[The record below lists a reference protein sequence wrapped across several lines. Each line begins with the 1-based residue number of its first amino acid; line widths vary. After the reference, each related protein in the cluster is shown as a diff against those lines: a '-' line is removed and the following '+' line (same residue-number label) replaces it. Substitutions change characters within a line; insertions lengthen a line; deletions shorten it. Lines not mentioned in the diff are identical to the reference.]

1 MQKTITTYNFDRAKA
16 GKIMKQF
23 ISESAYN
30 QSQVAQMASMTD
42 DMMSNVLAGRNK
54 EIGFERV
61 FKICVITGHSICEF
75 IRLMLE
81 DEDVDFFTKDGCVI
95 CHPQK
100 TDVIPQITGTNVK
113 YDGHGMD
120 PKEFNHYVEHM
131 DKQNAEVLER
141 FKILHEGNR
150 TLMAEQYKQ
159 SIKRYEDQIKIITEE
174 HKDDMKAIKDAH
186 AETVRILTEQNKRLR
201 CTSWILFGLFLLET
215 IGVIALFMYDAMH
228 PDIGWLR
235 GLRSMLF
242 NKHNIDNLTR
252 G

>member
-23 ISESAYN
+23 ISDSAYN

-81 DEDVDFFTKDGCVI
+81 DEDVDFYTKEGCVI
-95 CHPQK
+95 CYPQK
-100 TDVIPQITGTNVK
+100 TDVVPQITGTNVK

-141 FKILHEGNR
+141 FKNLHEGNR
-150 TLMAEQYKQ
+150 TLMAEQYRQ

-186 AETVRILTEQNKRLR
+186 AETVGILTEQNKRLR
-201 CTSWILFGLFLLET
+201 RTAWIMFGLFMAET
-215 IGVIALFMYDAMH
+215 LAILGLFAYDAMN
-228 PDIGWLR
+228 PDRGWLQYMASLLKNRNYTDYIIR
-235 GLRSMLF
+235 G
-242 NKHNIDNLTR
+242 
-252 G
+252 

>member
-1 MQKTITTYNFDRAKA
+1 MQKTITTFNFDRAKA

-23 ISESAYN
+23 ISDSAYN

-81 DEDVDFFTKDGCVI
+81 DEDVDFFTKEGCVI
-95 CHPQK
+95 CYPQK
-100 TDVIPQITGTNVK
+100 TEAAPQISGTNVK
-113 YDGHGMD
+113 YDGHGMN

-131 DKQNAEVLER
+131 DKQNADVLER

-159 SIKRYEDQIKIITEE
+159 SIQRYEDQIKIITEE

-186 AETVRILTEQNKRLR
+186 AETVGILTEQNKRLR
-201 CTSWILFGLFLLET
+201 RTAWIMFGLFMAET
-215 IGVIALFMYDAMH
+215 LAIIGLFAYDAMN
-228 PDIGWLR
+228 PDRGWLQSLASLLKNRNYTDYIIR
-235 GLRSMLF
+235 G
-242 NKHNIDNLTR
+242 
-252 G
+252 

>member
-1 MQKTITTYNFDRAKA
+1 
-16 GKIMKQF
+16 
-23 ISESAYN
+23 
-30 QSQVAQMASMTD
+30 MASMTD

-100 TDVIPQITGTNVK
+100 TDVIPQIAGTNVK
-113 YDGHGMD
+113 YDGHGMA
-120 PKEFNHYVEHM
+120 PKEFNHYVEHN
-131 DKQNAEVLER
+131 DKQNAEILER
-141 FKILHEGNR
+141 FKNLHEGNR

-159 SIKRYEDQIKIITEE
+159 SIQRYEDQIKIITEE

-186 AETVRILTEQNKRLR
+186 AVTVGILTEQNKRLR
-201 CTSWILFGLFLLET
+201 RTAWIMFGLFMAET
-215 IGVIALFMYDAMH
+215 LAILGLFAYDATH
-228 PDIGWLR
+228 ADRGWLQHMASLLKNRNFTDYLIR
-235 GLRSMLF
+235 G
-242 NKHNIDNLTR
+242 
-252 G
+252 

>member
-1 MQKTITTYNFDRAKA
+1 MQKTITTFNFDRAKA
-16 GKIMKQF
+16 GKVMKQF
-23 ISESAYN
+23 IADSEYS
-30 QSQVAQMASMTD
+30 QSQVAQMAGITD

-54 EIGFERV
+54 DIGFERV

-100 TDVIPQITGTNVK
+100 TEAAPQITGTNVK
-113 YDGHGMD
+113 YDGHGMN

-131 DKQNAEVLER
+131 DKQNTDVLER

-150 TLMAEQYKQ
+150 ELMAEQYRQ

-186 AETVRILTEQNKRLR
+186 AETVGILTEQNKRLR
-201 CTSWILFGLFLLET
+201 RTAWIMFGLFMAET
-215 IGVIALFMYDAMH
+215 LAVLGLFIYDAMR
-228 PDIGWLR
+228 PDMGWLQYIA
-235 GLRSMLF
+235 SMLK
-242 NKHNIDNLTR
+242 NRNSIDYVMR

>member
-1 MQKTITTYNFDRAKA
+1 MQKTITTFNFDRAKA
-16 GKIMKQF
+16 GKVMKQF
-23 ISESAYN
+23 IADSEYS
-30 QSQVAQMASMTD
+30 QSQVAQMAGITD

-54 EIGFERV
+54 DIGFERV

-100 TDVIPQITGTNVK
+100 TETAPQITGTNVK

-141 FKILHEGNR
+141 FKNLHEGNR
-150 TLMAEQYKQ
+150 DLMAEQYKQ
-159 SIKRYEDQIKIITEE
+159 SIKRFEGQIQIINEKHKNDMEE
-174 HKDDMKAIKDAH
+174 VKAAH
-186 AETVRILTEQNKRLR
+186 AETVSLLTEQNKRLR
-201 CTSWILFGLFLLET
+201 ITAWIMFGLFIAET
-215 IGVIALFMYDAMH
+215 LAVLGLFMYDAMH
-228 PDIGWLR
+228 PDRGWLQYMASLLKNRNSTDYVMR
-235 GLRSMLF
+235 G
-242 NKHNIDNLTR
+242 
-252 G
+252 

>member
-1 MQKTITTYNFDRAKA
+1 MQKTITTFNFSLAKA

-23 ISESAYN
+23 IEDSEYS
-30 QSQVAQMASMTD
+30 QSQVAQMANMTD
-42 DMMSNVLAGRNK
+42 DMMYNVLAGRNR

-100 TDVIPQITGTNVK
+100 TEAAPQITGTNVK

-120 PKEFNHYVEHM
+120 SKEFNHYVEHM
-131 DKQNAEVLER
+131 DKQNADVLER
-141 FKILHEGNR
+141 FKKLHEGNR
-150 TLMAEQYKQ
+150 DLMAEQYKQ
-159 SIKRYEDQIKIITEE
+159 SIKRYENQIQIINEE
-174 HKDDMKAIKDAH
+174 HKNDMEAVKAAH
-186 AETVRILTEQNKRLR
+186 AETVGILKEQNKRLR
-201 CTSWILFGLFLLET
+201 RTSWILFGLFLLET

-235 GLRSMLF
+235 GLRSMFF
-242 NKHNIDNLTR
+242 NKNNIDNLTR